1 MKPPPSLRELPPL
14 PEPYGYGDECSNRMS
29 RSMRRDWRRFELFT
43 AEQMKAYAL
52 AAMEDKKCPVGIDWC
67 PLGKEADRCAAAAIT
82 DVRPGAAL
90 AHPPEGQSLSDEQ
103 ILALWSPPLDS
114 AVQRPILGKNKIL
127 AFARALLSSTAPRV
141 PRLDVR
147 PCALCH
153 TNETG
158 FVCTGRCEEWTESGT
173 GDKT

>member
-1 MKPPPSLRELPPL
+1 MSL
-14 PEPYGYGDECSNRMS
+14 
-29 RSMRRDWRRFELFT
+29 
-43 AEQMKAYAL
+43 
-52 AAMEDKKCPVGIDWC
+52 IDR
-67 PLGKEADRCAAAAIT
+67 LNAEADLCKNDGADDIASLLWEAA
-82 DVRPGAAL
+82 AAL

-103 ILALWSPPLDS
+103 ILALWSPPLDG

-158 FVCTGRCEEWTESGT
+158 FVCTGRCEEWAESGT